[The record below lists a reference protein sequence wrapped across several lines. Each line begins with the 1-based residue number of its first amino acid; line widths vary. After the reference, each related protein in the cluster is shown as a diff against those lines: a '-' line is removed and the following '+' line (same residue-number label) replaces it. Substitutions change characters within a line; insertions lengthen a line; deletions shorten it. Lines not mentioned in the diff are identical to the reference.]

1 MKNGSLQ
8 ITIKD
13 FFISDMHDLGQ
24 KKKKINKFGSQEFF
38 FGKINRYFIF
48 FIFIVQDLKREVI
61 INFKLKIDLFPF
73 IVCRLNFTPDAAV
86 PEKQNIF
93 FGLVILALGP

>member
-8 ITIKD
+8 LTIKD
-13 FFISDMHDLGQ
+13 FFISDMNDLGQ
-24 KKKKINKFGSQEFF
+24 KKKINKFGSQEFF
-38 FGKINRYFIF
+38 FCKINRYFIF

-73 IVCRLNFTPDAAV
+73 IVCQLNFTPDAAV

>member
-1 MKNGSLQ
+1 M
-8 ITIKD
+8 
-13 FFISDMHDLGQ
+13 
-24 KKKKINKFGSQEFF
+24 
-38 FGKINRYFIF
+38 
-48 FIFIVQDLKREVI
+48 QDLKREVI

-73 IVCRLNFTPDAAV
+73 IVYQLNFTPDAAV